1 MDCTAVVCSTGE
13 PNGECRVS
21 IFHEVKEMLKIFF
34 GPVRRVLA
42 SAQMAAICVI
52 AASAP
57 VLSQTE
63 ADDCTPATFNMYVQ
77 QISNIRQMEF
87 FINEL
92 VHVQSQMILQFDT
105 GVKIWNDEVDY
116 FGPSAR
122 IQYLTN
128 RALYE
133 IKNSINAGKRL
144 KFDDEAM
151 VRLIEMSENADEIA
165 AAGFEMIPV
174 LEAGEIT
181 EATRMLNERSLPA
194 HKESMASSHTVITE
208 IKSHSSLRALQCR

>member
-1 MDCTAVVCSTGE
+1 M
-13 PNGECRVS
+13 P
-21 IFHEVKEMLKIFF
+21 MIFF
-34 GPVRRVLA
+34 GPVRRVLTGA
-42 SAQMAAICVI
+42 RLAAICLL
-52 AASAP
+52 AASTP

-63 ADDCTPATFNMYVQ
+63 ADDCTPATFNRYVQ
-77 QISNIRQMEF
+77 QINTVRQMEV

-105 GVKIWNDEVDY
+105 GVKIWNDDVDY

-144 KFDDEAM
+144 KFGEQAM
-151 VRLIEMSENADEIA
+151 ARLIEMSENADEIA

-194 HKESMASSHTVITE
+194 HNDSMASSHTVITE
-208 IKSHSSLRALQCR
+208 IKSHSSFRALKCR

>member
-1 MDCTAVVCSTGE
+1 M
-13 PNGECRVS
+13 P
-21 IFHEVKEMLKIFF
+21 MIFF
-34 GPVRRVLA
+34 GPVRLVLT
-42 SAQMAAICVI
+42 STRLAAICLI
-52 AASAP
+52 AASTP

-63 ADDCTPATFNMYVQ
+63 ADDCTPATFNRYVQ
-77 QISNIRQMEF
+77 QINTVRQMEV

-105 GVKIWNDEVDY
+105 GVKIWNDDVDY

-133 IKNSINAGKRL
+133 IKISINAGKRL
-144 KFDDEAM
+144 KFGEQAM
-151 VRLIEMSENADEIA
+151 ARLIEMSENADEIA

-194 HKESMASSHTVITE
+194 HNDSMASSHTVITE
-208 IKSHSSLRALQCR
+208 IKSHSSFRALKCR

>member
-1 MDCTAVVCSTGE
+1 MPTTLFE
-13 PNGECRVS
+13 
-21 IFHEVKEMLKIFF
+21 
-34 GPVRRVLA
+34 PVRRVLIT
-42 SAQMAAICVI
+42 AQMAAICVT
-52 AASAP
+52 AASTP
-57 VLSQTE
+57 LLSQTK
-63 ADDCTPATFNMYVQ
+63 ADDCAPATFNRYVQ
-77 QISNIRQMEF
+77 QISRVRQMEV

-105 GVKIWNDEVDY
+105 GVKIWNDDVDY

-133 IKNSINAGKRL
+133 VKNSINASKRL
-144 KFDDEAM
+144 KFDDQAM
-151 VRLIEMSENADEIA
+151 ARLIEMSENADEIA

-194 HKESMASSHTVITE
+194 HNDSMASSHTVITE
-208 IKSHSSLRALQCR
+208 IKSHSSFRALKCR

>member
-1 MDCTAVVCSTGE
+1 M
-13 PNGECRVS
+13 S
-21 IFHEVKEMLKIFF
+21 IFHEVKQMPMIFF
-34 GPVRRVLA
+34 GPVRLVLT
-42 SAQMAAICVI
+42 STRLAAICLI
-52 AASAP
+52 AASTP

-77 QISNIRQMEF
+77 QISTVRQMEV

-105 GVKIWNDEVDY
+105 GVKIWNDDVDY

-133 IKNSINAGKRL
+133 VKNSINSGKRL
-144 KFDDEAM
+144 KFDDQAM
-151 VRLIEMSENADEIA
+151 ARLLEMSENADEIA

-194 HKESMASSHTVITE
+194 HNDAMASSHTVITE
-208 IKSHSSLRALQCR
+208 IKSRSSLKALKCR

>member
-1 MDCTAVVCSTGE
+1 
-13 PNGECRVS
+13 
-21 IFHEVKEMLKIFF
+21 L
-34 GPVRRVLA
+34 
-42 SAQMAAICVI
+42 AAICLI
-52 AASAP
+52 AASTP

-77 QISNIRQMEF
+77 QISTVRQMEV

-105 GVKIWNDEVDY
+105 GVKIWNDDVDY

-133 IKNSINAGKRL
+133 VKNSINSGKRL
-144 KFDDEAM
+144 KFDDQAM
-151 VRLIEMSENADEIA
+151 ARLLEMSENADEIA

-194 HKESMASSHTVITE
+194 HNDAMASSHTVITE
-208 IKSHSSLRALQCR
+208 IKSRSSLKALKCR